1 MSYSDFAKYYDI
13 LTDNVDYN
21 DIAYYYSEILHRYG
35 VKRGKLLDLGCGT
48 GNLTIRLE
56 RLGFSDITGCDLSQ
70 DMLNSAVKKSDNIK
84 WLCSDMRELIFRGEK
99 GEKGE
104 FDAVI
109 ATLDSINHLKDNKAV
124 GQAFDSVYGCLKK
137 GGIFA
142 ADLNTPY
149 KHRYILADNVFTF
162 DCEEEGLYCVWEN
175 ERAVGDP
182 LDRIDMFLEFFERQD
197 NGSYIRT
204 SDSLSEIAIPPE
216 EITQMLVKSGFRV
229 LECSE
234 YLTGRDL
241 EETSEKFT
249 VIAKK

>member
-1 MSYSDFAKYYDI
+1 MSYTDFAKYYDI

-21 DIAYYYSEILHRYG
+21 NIAYYYSEILHKYG
-35 VKRGKLLDLGCGT
+35 VKKGKLLDLGCGT
-48 GNLTIRLE
+48 GNLTVRFE

-70 DMLNSAVKKSDNIK
+70 SMLNSAVKKSKNIK
-84 WLCSDMRELIFRGEK
+84 WLCSDMRELPFES
-99 GEKGE
+99 E

-109 ATLDSINHLKDNKAV
+109 ATLDSINHLKDKKAV

-149 KHRYILADNVFTF
+149 KHRYVLADNVFTF
-162 DCEEEGLYCVWEN
+162 DYEEDGLYCVWEN
-175 ERAVGDP
+175 EQIQGDS
-182 LDRIDMFLEFFERQD
+182 LNRIDMFLVFFEQQGD
-197 NGSYIRT
+197 GSYIRT
-204 SDSLSEIAIPPE
+204 SDSLSEISLPPK

-249 VIAKK
+249 VVAKK